1 MNCPNEKERT
11 MELQELKDKLAAD
24 KGTFEFSEGDDG
36 VYIRNK
42 RYDTKIHA
50 SYEAIEKHD
59 WMAIKAQTVGG
70 RDVAHITRVTGYFTI
85 VEGWNKGKIGEL
97 RDRNRAAIK

>member
-1 MNCPNEKERT
+1 
-11 MELQELKDKLAAD
+11 MELQELKDKLTSE
-24 KGTFEFSEGDDG
+24 KQSFEFNEEDGG

-50 SYEAIEKHD
+50 SYDAIEKHD
-59 WMAIKAQTVGG
+59 WSTIKAQTVAG
-70 RDVAHITRVTGYFTI
+70 RDVNHITRVTGYFTI

-97 RDRNRAAIK
+97 RDRYKSQVK